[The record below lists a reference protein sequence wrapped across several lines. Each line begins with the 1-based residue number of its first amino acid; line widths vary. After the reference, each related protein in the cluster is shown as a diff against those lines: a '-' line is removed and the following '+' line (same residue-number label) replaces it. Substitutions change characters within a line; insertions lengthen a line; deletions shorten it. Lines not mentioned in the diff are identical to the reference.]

1 MGMSIL
7 RNNGFDKLIIT
18 EAGGAEKIAAECG
31 IQLTPIVWK
40 TISKKNI
47 WKKNKFK
54 YNNLKW
60 FVCIKLFRNKK
71 LVV

>member
-31 IQLTPIVWK
+31 IQLTPIV
-40 TISKKNI
+40 
-47 WKKNKFK
+47 
-54 YNNLKW
+54 
-60 FVCIKLFRNKK
+60 
-71 LVV
+71 